1 MRKTM
6 KKMVVCALAI
16 TMLLGMGTVSLAKQK
31 GTKPT
36 KVTTEVATETTEEVV
51 ETTEEVEKVK
61 PISPKIAKVICT
73 ASGKL
78 NVSFKG
84 KVKYSDTVKV
94 TITDAEGK
102 EVDCQ
107 IKKKNKTSMQI
118 SVQGLVKGQK
128 YTLTI
133 EGVIAK
139 NTSEPVT
146 ITKTFTAKGMKTA
159 CKASKVTVAKKK
171 FITIK
176 VKGNVCYKDATV
188 TVVDEDG
195 NSLEAEIV
203 KKTKGNIKVW
213 VDGLVKGKKYTVTIT
228 GVKVKKEKNYSS
240 ITKTFVVK

>member
-1 MRKTM
+1 MRKTV
-6 KKMVVCALAI
+6 KKMVVGALAL
-16 TMLLGMGTVSLAKQK
+16 TMLLGMGIVSLAKQK
-31 GTKPT
+31 DAA
-36 KVTTEVATETTEEVV
+36 TTEATTEAAV
-51 ETTEEVEKVK
+51 ENTEESKKVK
-61 PISPKIAKVICT
+61 PISQKVVKVTCT

-84 KVKYSDTVKV
+84 KVKYSDTVKA

-107 IKKKNKTSMQI
+107 IKKKNKASMQI
-118 SVQGLVKGQK
+118 SVKGLVKDQK

-139 NTSEPVT
+139 NTSEPAT

-176 VKGNVCYKDATV
+176 VKGNVYYKDATV

-195 NSLEAEIV
+195 NNLEAKIV
-203 KKTKGNIKVW
+203 KKAKGNIKVQ
-213 VDGLVKGKKYTVTIT
+213 VKGLEKGKKYTVTIT
-228 GVKVKKEKNYSS
+228 GVKAKKEKNYSS